1 MQPLTIGVNA
11 LYLLPG
17 GVGGTETYLRGVLA
31 GLAEIDPVNR
41 YVIFTNRETGPDL
54 APARPNFRVAQ
65 QALRAVSRPRR
76 ILWEQSVLALE
87 AARRGLDVMWN
98 PGFTAPLFAPCPQ
111 VTMFHDL
118 QHKRHPENF
127 RWFDLPVW
135 RFFLFWSAHVSR
147 LLLAPSQATA
157 DDLKRCYRLPEGKV
171 RVAQHGVDSAF
182 FGLAARRQPERFLLA
197 VSTLHPHKNLDALLR
212 AFAVFRGRYPDIR
225 LVVSGLH
232 GFSAG
237 YLHGLRDALGLRDA
251 VDFPGWIPRADL
263 YGLFSRAW
271 AFVYPSLFEGFGL
284 PVLEALAAGVP
295 TACSGV
301 EPLSSIAG
309 EAALRFDPRDQDAL
323 LAALFRITE
332 DDELRRTLA
341 IAGPARAAHFSWRFT
356 AQTTLEALED
366 AAKG

>member
-17 GVGGTETYLRGVLA
+17 GVGGTEIYLRGLLA

-65 QALRAVSRPRR
+65 QAVRAQSRPRR
-76 ILWEQSVLALE
+76 ILWEQTVLALE
-87 AARRGLDVMWN
+87 AARRGLDVMLN
-98 PGFTAPLFAPCPQ
+98 AGFTAPLAAPCPQ
-111 VTMFHDL
+111 VTMFHDM

-135 RFFLFWSAHVSR
+135 QFLLFWSAHVSR

-157 DDLKRCYRLPEGKV
+157 GDLTRYYRLPEGKV

-182 FGLAARRQPERFLLA
+182 FGIAGRRQPERFLLA

-212 AFAVFRGRYPDIR
+212 AFAVFRQRHADFR

-232 GFSAG
+232 GF
-237 YLHGLRDALGLRDA
+237 
-251 VDFPGWIPRADL
+251 
-263 YGLFSRAW
+263 
-271 AFVYPSLFEGFGL
+271 
-284 PVLEALAAGVP
+284 
-295 TACSGV
+295 
-301 EPLSSIAG
+301 
-309 EAALRFDPRDQDAL
+309 
-323 LAALFRITE
+323 
-332 DDELRRTLA
+332 
-341 IAGPARAAHFSWRFT
+341 
-356 AQTTLEALED
+356 
-366 AAKG
+366 